1 MPSSRP
7 SDLSASATTGAS
19 FLAHAWMALLVAVSY
34 TVSAL
39 VIAGPM
45 REAASGVQY
54 TLADAILEYAWPFAL
69 VAVVLLALSPLT
81 SKISR
86 SISGGNNI
94 DSHQRLSVTRQSWLI
109 SLVSF
114 GVCLIPATLASA
126 FGLLIVPFLLIIGTP
141 SSFCVVLVFLHRAIA
156 RSARRIRP

>member
-19 FLAHAWMALLVAVSY
+19 FLAHAWIALLVAVSY

-39 VIAGPM
+39 MIAGPM

-54 TLADAILEYAWPFAL
+54 TLADAVFEYAWPFAL

-81 SKISR
+81 AKISR
-86 SISGGNNI
+86 SIGGSTNGG
-94 DSHQRLSVTRQSWLI
+94 SRQPLSITRKAWLI
-109 SLVSF
+109 SLVAF

-126 FGLLIVPFLLIIGTP
+126 FGFLIIPFLLIIGTP
-141 SSFCVVLVFLHRAIA
+141 SSFCIVVLFLQRANA
-156 RSARRIRP
+156 RSARQIRP